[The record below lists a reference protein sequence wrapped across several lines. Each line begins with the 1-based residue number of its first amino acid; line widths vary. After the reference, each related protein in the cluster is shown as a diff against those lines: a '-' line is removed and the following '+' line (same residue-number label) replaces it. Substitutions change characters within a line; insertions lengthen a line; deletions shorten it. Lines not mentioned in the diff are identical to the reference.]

1 MSFSQPGGIMESF
14 PHQIQRPAPE
24 ELQAR
29 QRFLM
34 EYPPFRF
41 LPQTENQFIAATLG
55 VENYQSGH
63 VLFIQE
69 ETPINAVL
77 IIKSG
82 TLERSVTH
90 DGQHAV
96 KEVIERGRGY
106 GGISLLYNNGI
117 STSTLTC
124 KTDVSVYTL
133 DLDNFFRLCIKHS
146 AFARFFSSKYYKASR
161 QFSSEAEIPDIG
173 VYDMQSSFFP
183 KTVRDI
189 ALSFPSCTES
199 TSIREAARL
208 LTSSRRSAI
217 LVTNENM
224 LASGIV
230 TDYDLRN
237 KVIMEGRA
245 YDRPVGEIMT
255 SPLLTIDGDA
265 QVFDAIFSMMRNR
278 VKHLAVQSNGTIDK
292 VVTERDL
299 FLTHTRSPVFLLK
312 EMSSA
317 DDLGELKAC
326 HEKLP
331 DLITTLIESNARSIH
346 LNMII
351 TALTDEML
359 HRVINMALLQVGPPP
374 VEFAFLLFGSEGR
387 KEQTLKTDQDNAIV
401 FEDAVQ
407 NDEKAVRK
415 YFLELGTT
423 VCDWLNEIGQTHCKF
438 DIMAKNPEWCQPLS
452 RWKEY
457 HRKWIESDDADH
469 LLKASIFFDFRLGYG
484 QGNLVKA
491 LHNSL
496 FQKLV
501 EWPGFFRHM
510 ARNTSQYNPPL
521 SFFGNFVLEEKNGR
535 KGLLDIK
542 MAMQLVVDFARIYA
556 LQDGNEETN
565 TTKRLEQAFQENR
578 IDRELRDN
586 LIHAYEYLMH
596 HRIKH
601 QAEMIKKST
610 DPPDNYLQPEKLT
623 QIEQQALKEAF
634 KSIRSSLAKLRLD
647 FFLHF

>member
-1 MSFSQPGGIMESF
+1 MESF
-14 PHQIQRPAPE
+14 PPQIQRPAPE

-34 EYPPFRF
+34 EYPPFQF
-41 LPQTENQFIAATLG
+41 LPQAEKQFIASILSA
-55 VENYQSGH
+55 ENYPPGH

-69 ETPINAVL
+69 ETPINAIL
-77 IIKSG
+77 IIKNG
-82 TLERSVTH
+82 TLERSVVQ
-90 DGQHAV
+90 DGKRVA
-96 KEVIERGRGY
+96 KEVVEKGRSY

-124 KTDVSVYTL
+124 ITDVSVYML
-133 DLDNFFRLCIKHS
+133 DRDNFFRLCIKHS

-161 QFSSEAEIPDIG
+161 QLSSEADAGITDIG
-173 VYDMQSSFFP
+173 EYDMHPSFFP
-183 KTVRDI
+183 KAVRDI
-189 ALSFPSCTES
+189 ALSFPSCTVS

-217 LVTNENM
+217 LVKNEDM
-224 LASGIV
+224 LITGIV
-230 TDYDLRN
+230 TDYDLRK
-237 KVIMEGRA
+237 KVIMEARA
-245 YDRPVGEIMT
+245 YDSPVGEIMT

-265 QVFDAIFSMMRNR
+265 HVFDAIFSMMRNR
-278 VKHLAVQSNGTIDK
+278 VKHLFVQSNGTIDK

-312 EMSSA
+312 EMSRA

-326 HEKLP
+326 HERLP
-331 DLITTLIESNARSIH
+331 ELISTLIESDARPIH

-359 HRVINMALLQVGPPP
+359 HRVINMALLQRGPPP
-374 VEFAFLLFGSEGR
+374 AEFAFLLFGSEGR

-401 FEDAVQ
+401 FEDVAQ
-407 NDEKAVRK
+407 NDEKEVRK

-457 HRKWIESDDADH
+457 HQKWIESDDADR

-484 QGNLVKA
+484 QDHLVKA

-496 FQKLV
+496 FQKLE
-501 EWPGFFRHM
+501 EWPGFLRHM

-556 LQDGNEETN
+556 LQDGKEETN
-565 TTKRLEQAFQENR
+565 TTKRLEQAFQANR
-578 IDRELRDN
+578 IDREIRDN
-586 LIHAYEYLMH
+586 LTHAYEYLMH
-596 HRIKH
+596 KRIKH
-601 QAEMIKKST
+601 QADMIKKNT
-610 DPPDNYLQPEKLT
+610 DPPDNYLQPEKMT
-623 QIEQQALKEAF
+623 QLEQQALKEAF